1 MNYQL
6 STDFI
11 RIMINKIS
19 NSFLLKLML
28 CAAFSTTGSDAT
40 TSTVSLGDEGG
51 GGPAIVGA
59 SSHSTILKSLRDW
72 YALRV
77 DLDGSSDGAKGSPIS
92 SPIGFLKESRPFS
105 DDFCT
110 AAGIP
115 LNTSLAVEFAA
126 LAGVGEGYTIEEHTD
141 RVLARFNH
149 FKGSILLPDQI
160 TPHDFALF
168 LSMHDI
174 GKSLAK
180 AHVAAGLYNSA
191 VNQKAYEIIY
201 SRRIFKHVARELGMD
216 SRTVKI
222 LSRLLHSDTIG
233 DYLKGTYNKQSAY
246 NLLVRDGW
254 KCGLAPAVFFNL
266 HTIFHQIDAGSYPLL
281 QFLFQ
286 KDSLSYVGK
295 AQESMLALNEMFEG
309 FECNKAEFPQ
319 KLNSFFALINEINAL
334 SAQIET
340 SPEKAEKKQ
349 HKENQKKLTEQ
360 LQSSA
365 ISMEDFLTSSSQN
378 TYVPTPDFLDLEAK
392 KVSAITLLMKE
403 SADLRQII
411 YQYRLHAYYSGNLT
425 DISPVWE
432 LFNQNQAAIETCKGD
447 LKRDAE
453 EEMLGL
459 GQQVEYRSEAMFYD
473 FAELASLVGQTRRN
487 ISGVHGAN
495 SGVLIGLMETATT
508 LYPTGTLSQLG
519 VIPLSGELAIGAGEK
534 GINRNYL
541 SGCTPEKYDLSLS
554 GYASNFHVKVE
565 SLREEIGRYVE
576 VSKPQIEEEPVVD
589 GSETARA
596 RVVREKIRQME
607 HDHNILMA
615 VNYDQGWATLLS
627 FKIKQLQVLSPKD
640 ANEELLLS
648 FKEVVTRR
656 LFEFNAFKTREA
668 YTDNLHED
676 QGGCRKDCLYS
687 NGYIRYE
694 DGLKSC
700 LLALEQNIS
709 PVLESSVA
717 ILAQPFPILFATS
730 LPWMASDSGMDVNFP
745 GPLVLGKDA
754 SLIYVPA
761 EHIGS
766 VQEWVAAHV
775 PGKKKPG
782 VLDIANFESTVYKP
796 SMSSF
801 ESIAIGASAA
811 IDESII

>member
-1 MNYQL
+1 
-6 STDFI
+6 
-11 RIMINKIS
+11 MINKKLNI
-19 NSFLLKLML
+19 FLLKLTL

-40 TSTVSLGDEGG
+40 ISTVSLGAEGG

-72 YALRV
+72 YASRV
-77 DLDGSSDGAKGSPIS
+77 DLDGSSDGVKGSPIS

-160 TPHDFALF
+160 TPHDFVLF

-233 DYLKGTYNKQSAY
+233 DYLKGTHDKQSAY
-246 NLLVRDGW
+246 NLLVRDGL
-254 KCGLAPAVFFNL
+254 KCGLSPAVFFNL
-266 HTIFHQIDAGSYPLL
+266 HTIFHQVDAGSYPALEKS
-281 QFLFQ
+281 LFQ
-286 KDSLSYVGK
+286 KDSLSYAGK
-295 AQESMLALNEMFEG
+295 TQECMFALNEMFEG
-309 FECNKAEFPQ
+309 FERNKAELPQ

-340 SPEKAEKKQ
+340 SPEKAEKNQ
-349 HKENQKKLTEQ
+349 YKENQKKLTEQ
-360 LQSSA
+360 LLSSA
-365 ISMEDFLTSSSQN
+365 MSMEDFLTSSSQK
-378 TYVPTPDFLDLEAK
+378 TYVPTPDFLELEAR
-392 KVSAITLLMKE
+392 KVSTGTQLMKE
-403 SADLRQII
+403 AADLKQML
-411 YQYRLHAYYSGNLT
+411 YQHRLHAHYSGNLT
-425 DISPVWE
+425 DISAVWE
-432 LFNQNQAAIETCKGD
+432 LFNQNQAAIQTYKGD

-453 EEMLGL
+453 EEMLVL

-487 ISGVHGAN
+487 VSGIHGAN

-508 LYPTGTLSQLG
+508 LYPTGTLNKFG
-519 VIPLSGELAIGAGEK
+519 IIPLSGELAIGAGEK
-534 GINRNYL
+534 GINGNYL
-541 SGCTPEKYDLSLS
+541 SGCTPEKYELSLS
-554 GYASNFHVKVE
+554 GYASNFHVKVV

-576 VSKPQIEEEPVVD
+576 VSKPQIEEEPVAD

-596 RVVREKIRQME
+596 RVVREKIRQVK
-607 HDHNILMA
+607 HDYNILGA
-615 VNYDQGWATLLS
+615 VSGDQGWTTLLS

-648 FKEVVTRR
+648 FKEAVTRR
-656 LFEFNAFKTREA
+656 LAEFDAFKTREV
-668 YTDNLHED
+668 YTENLPY
-676 QGGCRKDCLYS
+676 YS

-709 PVLESSVA
+709 PVSESSVA

-730 LPWMASDSGMDVNFP
+730 LPWMASDSGMEVNFP

-754 SLIYVPA
+754 SLIYVPT

-775 PGKKKPG
+775 PGKKKPE
-782 VLDIANFESTVYKP
+782 VRDIANFKSTVYEP

-801 ESIAIGASAA
+801 
-811 IDESII
+811 